1 MKWLSLGAI
10 DFPVKEELVV
20 GDNSP
25 DNSSD
30 NSEAFIRSP
39 VFTGFDDIPL
49 ALESPDVRVITRLDD
64 VG

>member
-1 MKWLSLGAI
+1 MKWPSLDAI
-10 DFPVKEELVV
+10 DFPVTEELVV

-25 DNSSD
+25 DNS
-30 NSEAFIRSP
+30 EAFIRSL

-49 ALESPDVRVITRLDD
+49 ALESPDVRVITRPGD